1 MNSISKSKGSWVK
14 AMLAGGLL
22 ILSAPLMAQE
32 VVPPRQGEGTAM
44 NWQSRH
50 PDVAL
55 YESLYRKEA
64 VRIQGLMTRSA
75 PSIRFIVTQLQR
87 RKLPL
92 ELLFVPLV
100 ESGYDPYAESS
111 AGAVG
116 PWQLMPKTAKQY
128 GVIRYDWYD
137 GRKDLSSSTRGALNY
152 LSYLYNLF
160 ERDWLLAL
168 AAYNAGE
175 GTVQEAITQN
185 KAKGRQTDFWS
196 LSLPDET
203 RQYVPRLL
211 ALVRLYRSGR
221 IQLPA
226 VPEASR
232 LVALHVEDG
241 VSLAWLARKLGRT
254 TEELSYY
261 NAGLENAVAPKGS
274 RIALLLPA
282 GWGKRARQALGTRS
296 DPLPLTQEKAPP
308 QTAKRRA
315 LPDKDLETLGWGVG
329 LWQKTPGAADLYSVR
344 QTNDNKSAQ
353 DKGAKKETQPQT
365 LSLHWRSSIEP
376 LSQWNRVT
384 PENPAKPETASP

>member
-1 MNSISKSKGSWVK
+1 MNSILKSKGSWVK

-22 ILSAPLMAQE
+22 TLSLPLMSQD
-32 VVPPRQGEGTAM
+32 VTPRKGEGAAM

-50 PDVAL
+50 PNVAL
-55 YESLYRKEA
+55 YESLYRKES

-100 ESGYDPYAESS
+100 ESGYDPYAESP

-137 GRKDLSSSTRGALNY
+137 GRKDLISSTRGALNY

-160 ERDWLLAL
+160 GRDWLLAL

-175 GTVQEAITQN
+175 GTVQNAIEQN

-211 ALVRLYRSGR
+211 ALVRLYRAGHL
-221 IQLPA
+221 QLPA

-232 LVALHVEDG
+232 LVALPVEDG
-241 VSLAWLARKLGRT
+241 ISLAWLARKLGRS
-254 TEELSYY
+254 TEELGFY
-261 NAGLENAVAPKGS
+261 NAGLENAVAPRGS

-282 GWGKRARQALGTRS
+282 GWGKRARQVLGARS
-296 DPLPLTQEKAPP
+296 DNLPPLQEKAPP
-308 QTAKRRA
+308 QIAKRRA
-315 LPDKDLETLGWGVG
+315 LPDKDLESLGWGVG
-329 LWQKTPGAADLYSVR
+329 LWQRTPGAADLYSAR
-344 QTNDNKSAQ
+344 PANDKKSNQ
-353 DKGAKKETQPQT
+353 DEGAKKAVLPQT
-365 LSLHWRSSIEP
+365 TSLGWRSSIEP
-376 LSQWNRVT
+376 LSQWNRVKT
-384 PENPAKPETASP
+384 ENPVTPQTTSP

>member
-1 MNSISKSKGSWVK
+1 MNSTLKSKGSWVK

-22 ILSAPLMAQE
+22 TLSLPLMSQE
-32 VVPPRQGEGTAM
+32 VPPRQGEGKAM

-50 PDVAL
+50 PNVAL
-55 YESLYRKEA
+55 YEGLYRKEA
-64 VRIQGLMTRSA
+64 VRIQGLMTRSG

-100 ESGYDPYAESS
+100 ESGYDPYAESP

-137 GRKDLSSSTRGALNY
+137 GRKDLISSTRGALNY

-160 ERDWLLAL
+160 GRDWLLAL

-175 GTVQEAITQN
+175 GTVQNAIEQN

-211 ALVRLYRSGR
+211 ALVRLYRTGHL
-221 IQLPA
+221 QLPA

-241 VSLAWLARKLGRT
+241 ISLAWLARKLGRS
-254 TEELSYY
+254 TEELGFY
-261 NAGLENAVAPKGS
+261 NAGLENAVAPRGS
-274 RIALLLPA
+274 RVALLLPA
-282 GWGKRARQALGTRS
+282 GWGVRARQVLGTRS
-296 DPLPLTQEKAPP
+296 DNLPQPQEKAPP
-308 QTAKRRA
+308 QIAKRRA
-315 LPDKDLETLGWGVG
+315 LPDKDLESLGWGVG
-329 LWQKTPGAADLYSVR
+329 LWQRTPGAVDLYSARPV
-344 QTNDNKSAQ
+344 NDKKSTQ
-353 DKGAKKETQPQT
+353 DEGVKKTALPQT
-365 LSLHWRSSIEP
+365 TSLRWRTNIDP
-376 LSQWNRVT
+376 LSQWNRVKMENPVT
-384 PENPAKPETASP
+384 PETKSP

>member
-1 MNSISKSKGSWVK
+1 MNSILKSKGSWVK

-22 ILSAPLMAQE
+22 TLSLPLMSQD
-32 VVPPRQGEGTAM
+32 VTPRKGEGAAM

-50 PDVAL
+50 PNVAL
-55 YESLYRKEA
+55 YESLYRKES

-100 ESGYDPYAESS
+100 ESGYDPYAESP

-137 GRKDLSSSTRGALNY
+137 GRKDLISSTRGALNY

-160 ERDWLLAL
+160 GRDWLLAL

-175 GTVQEAITQN
+175 GTVQNAIEQN

-211 ALVRLYRSGR
+211 ALVRLYRAGHL
-221 IQLPA
+221 QLPA

-232 LVALHVEDG
+232 LVALPVEDG
-241 VSLAWLARKLGRT
+241 ISLAWLARKLGRS
-254 TEELSYY
+254 TEELGFY
-261 NAGLENAVAPKGS
+261 NAGLENAVAPRGS

-282 GWGKRARQALGTRS
+282 GWGKRARQVLGARS
-296 DPLPLTQEKAPP
+296 DNLPQLQEKAPP
-308 QTAKRRA
+308 QIAKRRA
-315 LPDKDLETLGWGVG
+315 LPDKDLQSLGWGVG
-329 LWQKTPGAADLYSVR
+329 LWQRTPGAADLYSARPAV
-344 QTNDNKSAQ
+344 DKKSPQ
-353 DKGAKKETQPQT
+353 KEGAKKEALPQT
-365 LSLHWRSSIEP
+365 TSLGWRASIEP
-376 LSQWNRVT
+376 LSQWNRVKA
-384 PENPAKPETASP
+384 ENPVTPQTTSP

>member
-1 MNSISKSKGSWVK
+1 MNSILKSKGSWVK

-22 ILSAPLMAQE
+22 TVSVPLMSQD
-32 VVPPRQGEGTAM
+32 VTSRQVGGTAM

-50 PDVAL
+50 PNVAL
-55 YESLYRKEA
+55 YESLYHKEL
-64 VRIQGLMTRSA
+64 VRIQRLLIRSA

-92 ELLFVPLV
+92 ELMFVPLV
-100 ESGYDPYAESS
+100 ESGYDPYAESP

-128 GVIRYDWYD
+128 GVAQYDWYD
-137 GRKDLSSSTRGALNY
+137 GRKDLISSTRGALNY

-160 ERDWLLAL
+160 GRDWLLAL

-175 GTVQEAITQN
+175 GTVQDAIAKN
-185 KAKGRQTDFWS
+185 KAQGRQTDFWS

-211 ALVRLYRSGR
+211 ALVRLYRTGR

-241 VSLAWLARKLGRT
+241 ISLAWLARKLGRS
-254 TEELSYY
+254 TEELGYY
-261 NAGLENAVAPKGS
+261 NAGLENAVAPRGS

-282 GWGKRARQALGTRS
+282 EWGKRARQVLGNHS
-296 DPLPLTQEKAPP
+296 ENLPQQQEKAPP
-308 QTAKRRA
+308 QITKRRA
-315 LPDKDLETLGWGVG
+315 LPDKDLESLGWGVG
-329 LWQKTPGAADLYSVR
+329 LLQRTPGAVDLYS
-344 QTNDNKSAQ
+344 TGHALEKKSAQ
-353 DKGAKKETQPQT
+353 GEGLKKGALPQT
-365 LSLHWRSSIEP
+365 TPLRWPSSIEP
-376 LSQWNRVT
+376 LSRWNRLKT
-384 PENPAKPETASP
+384 KNPAKPDPKSF